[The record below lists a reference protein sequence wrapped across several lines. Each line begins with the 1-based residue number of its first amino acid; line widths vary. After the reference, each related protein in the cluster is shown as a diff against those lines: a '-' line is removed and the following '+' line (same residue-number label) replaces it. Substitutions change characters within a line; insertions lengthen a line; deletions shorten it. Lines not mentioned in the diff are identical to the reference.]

1 VLEEEDTM
9 QATLRASAHTA
20 PISTTR
26 RWVGRVISGLAV
38 LFLVIDG
45 VVKALALE
53 PAVAATAQLGYPERL
68 TAGIGLLEL
77 ACLVVHLIP
86 RAAPIGAILLTG
98 FLGGAVATHLRVGSE
113 PFSVVFPVIIGALL
127 WVGLYLRDARLR
139 ALVAPRS

>member
-1 VLEEEDTM
+1 M
-9 QATLRASAHTA
+9 QATLRASAPTA

-38 LFLVIDG
+38 LFLVVDG

-77 ACLVVHLIP
+77 ACLVVYLTP
-86 RAAPIGAILLTG
+86 RAAPLGAILLTG
-98 FLGGAVATHLRVGSE
+98 FLGGAVATHLRAGSE
-113 PFSVVFPVIIGALL
+113 PFSVIFPVIIGALL
-127 WVGLYLRDARLR
+127 WGGLYLRDARLR
-139 ALVAPRS
+139 SLVAPRP